1 MPEPGMY
8 PFVVYVRN
16 KFGDSDSGVKIQV
29 KHHYHPNYDES
40 EALITSEDIHIKH
53 GETVCFPLFFLDE
66 SLDISLE
73 GSPSDS
79 YYIWAGVKAK
89 CYPSHMDN
97 PTYIPSP
104 IGKQTVEQDE
114 GPDTFYG
121 GGTWELQSS
130 DTSWTL
136 RIKKYSPDPEDDDV
150 IIGTGTPG

>member
-1 MPEPGMY
+1 MPEPGVY

-29 KHHYHPNYDES
+29 KHHYHPNYNEN
-40 EALITSEDIHIKH
+40 EAPITSEDIHIKH
-53 GETVCFPLFFLDE
+53 GETVCFPLFFPDE
-66 SLDISLE
+66 YLDISLV
-73 GSPSDS
+73 GSPSAS

-89 CYPSHMDN
+89 CYPADMDN

-104 IGKQTVEQDE
+104 IGQKTVGQ
-114 GPDTFYG
+114 DTFYC

-130 DTSWTL
+130 DMSWTL
-136 RIKKYSPDPEDDDV
+136 TIKKYSPDPEDDDV